1 MRGIIT
7 LLVCLLSFWQAQA
20 TTYTCSSTTNFLKSQ
35 SEHHS
40 KPINQQQENQE
51 ENELTDEDED
61 FSDETL
67 YSLEYDLPPTLFYK
81 NILIEIYLMNEA
93 SAHVNPILTPP
104 DRMP

>member
-7 LLVCLLSFWQAQA
+7 LLVCLLSFCQAPTSAHPRASGVLHFSVQ
-20 TTYTCSSTTNFLKSQ
+20 TEN
-35 SEHHS
+35 HS
-40 KPINQQQENQE
+40 KPINHQQENQE

-61 FSDETL
+61 FSDETI
-67 YSLEYDLPPTLFYK
+67 YSLEYGLPPSLFYK